1 MRSIRGVARLAA
13 VLMVFFVVLPLPAL
27 AQSAANTGQI
37 VGQVLDPSKAA
48 LANVRLARQNWTG
61 AQEIAETIR
70 RISNDSTLPNQILAA
85 SLSGR
90 SAVLQERFEETE

>member
-13 VLMVFFVVLPLPAL
+13 VLMVFFVILPLPAL

-48 LANVRLARQNWTG
+48 LANVPIVVHNTATSFEREVRTDSAGRYAVNQLPLGPYDVTVNATG
-61 AQEIAETIR
+61 LQA
-70 RISNDSTLPNQILAA
+70 STQ
-85 SLSGR
+85 
-90 SAVLQERFEETE
+90 AVY